1 MIEVNPTKFLDAEII
16 RHKSSIKIK
25 DCTKLKKFPV
35 HWCSKI
41 PFKYK
46 HKAITGELLWANKI
60 PSNFNNDSKRIKLKS
75 LQARF
80 PINVINGIIYRF
92 NQEKD
97 DVLIT
102 QWWFEERKECLLRLS
117 LALANKKFVKSFIN
131 KFEIFSYYKVRFN
144 IVWNTMKIKPLF
156 NIKTK
161 YVIQL
166 CNI

>member
-1 MIEVNPTKFLDAEII
+1 M
-16 RHKSSIKIK
+16 
-25 DCTKLKKFPV
+25 
-35 HWCSKI
+35 
-41 PFKYK
+41 
-46 HKAITGELLWANKI
+46 GELLWANKI
-60 PSNFNNDSKRIKLKS
+60 PSNFNNDLKRLKLKS

-117 LALANKKFVKSFIN
+117 LALANNKFVKSFIN

-156 NIKTK
+156 NTKTK

-166 CNI
+166 CNILRSMFMWVRLRWGNCF